1 MFEKHAYCLKN
12 RYKPCPPQR
21 KHARSCKMFCIT
33 WSREQIFLNKTL
45 NYNSR
50 GEPTVITEQDA
61 VKNAVKTAAEL
72 MVASAKTAPKARGV
86 DNIVTLV
93 LDSKEELEK
102 LASKMEELAPEYGDF
117 FRRDAQ
123 NVRNSLAVI
132 LIGCSISSL
141 QLNKPSK
148 WILDPD
154 TVNSLVNLGIA
165 IGSAVKTASLLNID
179 NRVMFTIGVAAQEL
193 GLLKADIVYGI
204 PLSVTGKNIYFDR
217 KWPPK

>member
-1 MFEKHAYCLKN
+1 M
-12 RYKPCPPQR
+12 
-21 KHARSCKMFCIT
+21 
-33 WSREQIFLNKTL
+33 
-45 NYNSR
+45 
-50 GEPTVITEQDA
+50 ITEQDA

-102 LASKMEELAPEYGDF
+102 LASKMEELAPECGDF

-123 NVRNSLAVI
+123 NVRNSLAVV

-154 TVNSLVNLGIA
+154 IVNSLVNLGIA

-193 GLLKADIVYGI
+193 GLLKADVVYGI
-204 PLSVTGKNIYFDR
+204 PLSVTGKNIFFDR